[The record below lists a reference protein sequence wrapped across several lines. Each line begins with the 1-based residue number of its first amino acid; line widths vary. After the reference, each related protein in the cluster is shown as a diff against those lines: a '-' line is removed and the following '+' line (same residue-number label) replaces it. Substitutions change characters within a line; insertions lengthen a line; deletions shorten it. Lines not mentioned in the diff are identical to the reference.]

1 MLMPYELF
9 IGLRYL
15 KAKRK
20 QFFISIIT
28 IISIAGVFLGVMALI
43 IVLAVMNGFETDIKE
58 KILGTY
64 SHVILLKYGDE
75 GISQYSALIEQV
87 KGYKRVVS
95 ASPFIY
101 NQVMLTSKT
110 NVSGVVIRG
119 IYPDSAV
126 EVTNIGR
133 ALKEGSLSDLKPQ
146 GGNETIPG
154 IIIGRE
160 LARHLG
166 AFLND
171 PITVIS
177 PMGTITPM
185 GMVPRMKQFKVVGI
199 FNVGMYEYDSSLAYI
214 SLKEAQRFFDMGEA
228 VTGIEI
234 KVDDLYKAK
243 EVARVI
249 QRNLGFPYWTKDW
262 MEMNKNLFSALRLE
276 KVIMFIILF
285 LIVFV
290 AAFNIVGTLIMVVM
304 EKNKDIAILKSMGA
318 TSRSIMKIFIIE
330 GLIIGAVGTILG
342 ALSGLL
348 AAINMETIAGYVE
361 RVLGFEVFPRD
372 VYYLDRFPSEVN
384 PVDVVIIVI
393 VALMLC
399 FLATLYPSW
408 KASKLD
414 PAEALRYE

>member
-1 MLMPYELF
+1 MPMPYEIF

-20 QFFISIIT
+20 QFFMSINS
-28 IISIAGVFLGVMALI
+28 IISIAGVFLGVMTLI

-58 KILGTY
+58 KILGTH
-64 SHVILLKYGDE
+64 SHVILLKQGAG
-75 GISQYSALIEQV
+75 GISNYSALIEQV
-87 KGYKRVVS
+87 KGYERVVS

-101 NQVMLTSKT
+101 NEGMLTSKA

-119 IYPDSAV
+119 IDPDSAV

-133 ALKEGSLSDLKPQ
+133 AMMDGSLSDLKKH
-146 GGNETIPG
+146 GGDGAVAG
-154 IIIGRE
+154 IIIGKE

-166 AFLND
+166 AFLNE
-171 PITVIS
+171 PVTVIS

-185 GMVPRMKQFKVVGI
+185 GMVPRMKQFKVMGI
-199 FNVGMYEYDSSLAYI
+199 FNVGMYEYDSKLAYI
-214 SLKEAQRFFDMGEA
+214 SLKEAQRFFNMGDN

-234 KVDDLYKAK
+234 KVDDVYRAK
-243 EVARVI
+243 EVAGII
-249 QRNLGFPYWTKDW
+249 QRDLGFPYWTRDW

-290 AAFNIVGTLIMVVM
+290 AAFNIVSTLIMVVM

-318 TSRSIMKIFIIE
+318 TARSILKIFIVE
-330 GLIIGAVGTILG
+330 GLIIGTLGTVLG
-342 ALSGLL
+342 ALLGML

-361 RVLGFEVFPRD
+361 KVLGFEVFSRD
-372 VYYLDRFPSEVN
+372 VYYLDRFPSELN

-393 VALMLC
+393 VALVLC
-399 FLATLYPSW
+399 FLATLYPAW

-414 PAEALRYE
+414 PVEALRYE

>member
-1 MLMPYELF
+1 MPIPYEIF

-20 QFFISIIT
+20 QFFMSINS
-28 IISIAGVFLGVMALI
+28 IISIAGVFLGVMTLI

-58 KILGTY
+58 KILGTH
-64 SHVILLKYGDE
+64 SHVILLKQGA
-75 GISQYSALIEQV
+75 GGMSNYSALIEQV
-87 KGYKRVVS
+87 KGYESVVS

-101 NQVMLTSKT
+101 NEGMLTSKA

-119 IYPDSAV
+119 IDPDSAV

-133 ALKEGSLSDLKPQ
+133 AMMEGSLSDLKKQ
-146 GGNETIPG
+146 GGDGAVAG
-154 IIIGRE
+154 IIIGKE

-166 AFLND
+166 AFLNE
-171 PITVIS
+171 PVTVIS

-185 GMVPRMKQFKVVGI
+185 GMVPRMKQFKITGI
-199 FNVGMYEYDSSLAYI
+199 FNVGMYEYDSKLAYI
-214 SLKEAQRFFDMGEA
+214 SLEEAQRFFNMGDN
-228 VTGIEI
+228 VTGLEI
-234 KVDDLYKAK
+234 KVDDVYRAK
-243 EVARVI
+243 EVAGII
-249 QRNLGFPYWTKDW
+249 QRDLGFPYWTRDW

-290 AAFNIVGTLIMVVM
+290 AAFNIVSTLIMVVM

-318 TSRSIMKIFIIE
+318 TARSILKIFIIE
-330 GLIIGAVGTILG
+330 GLIIGTLGTVLG
-342 ALSGLL
+342 ALSGML

-361 RVLGFEVFPRD
+361 KVLGFEVFSRD
-372 VYYLDRFPSEVN
+372 VYYLDRFPSELN

-393 VALMLC
+393 VALVLC

-414 PAEALRYE
+414 PVEALRYE

>member
-1 MLMPYELF
+1 MPMPYEIF

-20 QFFISIIT
+20 QFFMSINS
-28 IISIAGVFLGVMALI
+28 IISIAGVFLGVMTLI

-58 KILGTY
+58 KILGTH
-64 SHVILLKYGDE
+64 SHVILLKQGAG
-75 GISQYSALIEQV
+75 GISNYSALIEQV
-87 KGYKRVVS
+87 KGYERVVS

-101 NQVMLTSKT
+101 NEGMLTSKA

-119 IYPDSAV
+119 IDPDSAV

-133 ALKEGSLSDLKPQ
+133 AMMDGSLSDLKKH
-146 GGNETIPG
+146 GGDGAVAG
-154 IIIGRE
+154 IIIGKE

-166 AFLND
+166 AFLNE
-171 PITVIS
+171 PVTVIS

-185 GMVPRMKQFKVVGI
+185 GMVPRMKQFKVMGI
-199 FNVGMYEYDSSLAYI
+199 FNVGMYEYDSKLAYI
-214 SLKEAQRFFDMGEA
+214 SLKEAQRFFNMGDN

-234 KVDDLYKAK
+234 KVDDVYRAK
-243 EVARVI
+243 EVAGII
-249 QRNLGFPYWTKDW
+249 QRDLGFPYWTRDW

-290 AAFNIVGTLIMVVM
+290 AAFNIVSTLIMVVM

-318 TSRSIMKIFIIE
+318 TARSILKIFIIE
-330 GLIIGAVGTILG
+330 GLIIGTLGTVLG
-342 ALSGLL
+342 ALLGML

-361 RVLGFEVFPRD
+361 KVLGFEVFSRD
-372 VYYLDRFPSEVN
+372 VYYLDRFPSELN

-393 VALMLC
+393 VALVLC
-399 FLATLYPSW
+399 FLATLYPAW

-414 PAEALRYE
+414 PVEALRYE

>member
-1 MLMPYELF
+1 MFMPYEFF

-64 SHVILLKYGDE
+64 SHIILLKHGDV
-75 GISQYSALIEQV
+75 GVSDYPALIERV
-87 KGYKRVVS
+87 KGYRRVIS

-119 IYPDSAV
+119 IDPDSAV
-126 EVTNIGR
+126 EVTNISH
-133 ALKEGSLSDLKPQ
+133 AIKEGSLSPLK
-146 GGNETIPG
+146 GKGEDRAAPG
-154 IIIGRE
+154 IVIGRE

-177 PMGTITPM
+177 PMGIITPM
-185 GMVPRMKQFKVVGI
+185 GMAPRMRQFKIVGI

-214 SLKEAQRFFDMGEA
+214 SLKEAQRFFDMGDS

-234 KVDDLYKAK
+234 KIDNIYKAK
-243 EVARVI
+243 EVARLI
-249 QRNLGFPYWTKDW
+249 ERNLGFPYWTKDW

-318 TSRSIMKIFIIE
+318 TSRSIMRIFIIE
-330 GLIIGAVGTILG
+330 GLIIGAVGTLLG
-342 ALSGLL
+342 GLAGL
-348 AAINMETIAGYVE
+348 VAAVNMESIAGFFE
-361 RVLGFEVFPRD
+361 RMLGLEVFPRD

-384 PVDVVIIVI
+384 HVDVVVIVV